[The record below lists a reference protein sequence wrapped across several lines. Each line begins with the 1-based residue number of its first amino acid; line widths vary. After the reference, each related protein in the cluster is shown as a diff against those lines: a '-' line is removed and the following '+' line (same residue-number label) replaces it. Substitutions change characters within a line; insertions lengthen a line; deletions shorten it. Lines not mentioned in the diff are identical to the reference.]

1 MRVERAHDL
10 RERWLRATAAAFGV
24 EADVYRVQTVR
35 GNAHT
40 QMFLPP
46 GYYESA
52 GANPTRATYLTE
64 GTSAA
69 HCLNQLLELTPRL
82 RDASDA
88 KHVNPVALLQGD
100 APGGVWSYHLDGVY
114 DVEPQIV
121 FARVFKDGHS
131 LEVFI
136 PYDAALIA
144 GVEFPELEARFEAER
159 AKHGA
164 GACGYETTAEFY
176 GK

>member
-1 MRVERAHDL
+1 MSVERMHDF
-10 RERWLRATAAAFGV
+10 RERWLQATAAACGV
-24 EADVYRVQTVR
+24 DADIDRVQTVR
-35 GNAHT
+35 GIAYSRV
-40 QMFLPP
+40 FLPSD
-46 GYYESA
+46 YLESA

-64 GTSAA
+64 GTRAA
-69 HCLNQLLELTPRL
+69 DCLTQLLELTPRL
-82 RDASDA
+82 RDASDP
-88 KHVNPVALLQGD
+88 KSVDPIGLLQGD
-100 APGGVWSYHLDGVY
+100 APSVWSYYLDGVY

-144 GVEFPELEARFEAER
+144 GVEFPELEALFEAER
-159 AKHGA
+159 AKREA
-164 GACGYETTAEFY
+164 PACGYETTAEFY

>member
-1 MRVERAHDL
+1 MHDL
-10 RERWLRATAAAFGV
+10 RERWLQATAAACGV
-24 EADVYRVQTVR
+24 EAVVDRVQTVR
-35 GNAHT
+35 GIAYT
-40 QMFLPP
+40 RVFLPP
-46 GYYESA
+46 DYYESA

-64 GTSAA
+64 GTRAA
-69 HCLNQLLELTPRL
+69 DCLTQLLELTPRL
-82 RDASDA
+82 RDASDP
-88 KHVNPVALLQGD
+88 KHVDPIALLQGD
-100 APGGVWSYHLDGVY
+100 APGVWSYYLDGVY

-144 GVEFPELEARFEAER
+144 GVEFPELEALFEAER
-159 AKHGA
+159 AKREA
-164 GACGYETTAEFY
+164 PACGYETTAEFY

>member
-1 MRVERAHDL
+1 MRIERMHDL
-10 RERWLRATAAAFGV
+10 RERWLQATAAACGV
-24 EADVYRVQTVR
+24 EAVVDRVQTVR
-35 GNAHT
+35 GIAYT
-40 QMFLPP
+40 RVFLPP
-46 GYYESA
+46 DYYESA

-64 GTSAA
+64 GTRAA
-69 HCLNQLLELTPRL
+69 DCLSELLELTPRL
-82 RDASDA
+82 RDASDP
-88 KHVNPVALLQGD
+88 KSVDPIALLQGD
-100 APGGVWSYHLDGVY
+100 APSGVWGYYLDGVY

-144 GVEFPELEARFEAER
+144 GVEFPDLEAAFEAER
-159 AKHGA
+159 AKREA
-164 GACGYETTAEFY
+164 PACGYETTAEFY